1 MTSVNTN
8 VGAINAQLNMVKNQK
23 DMETAM
29 ARLSSGLRINTAAD
43 DAAGTSISTKLE
55 SQIRGL
61 TQAIRNA
68 EDGQNLI
75 DTVEGAHVE
84 ILNSLQRLRELAV
97 QSSNASNDSLDR
109 NFINAEA
116 TQLILEINR
125 IASDTQW
132 NDMNVLDG
140 TFTSKSFQIGNEAL
154 QKVDVTVTDVSA
166 AKIGAYEISGFGL
179 FDSATGCASAQS
191 SAITGTDIIVAGYLG
206 TSTLVVDANDQ
217 AKDVVALFN
226 AQTSSTGVD
235 AKAVTHARLQSISA
249 SGTVDLTIGLNGSTA
264 TAVTVTATVTTDD
277 LTALRD
283 AINAAAGETGVT
295 AETTNGD
302 LDRILLRDIDG
313 DSIVL
318 SNFNHSTCGGT
329 IGVVAYDFD
338 ASTVTDAQVNIKDAT
353 TDSITINGA
362 IKLNSHEDFRLS
374 TVGAGEFFSSTATSV
389 NASLSTVGTVD
400 LTTSANAQNAI
411 DVLDGAINAINDQRS
426 YLGAISNR
434 LDKTINNLSNIV
446 ENTTESKSHIADA
459 DFAAETSRLTKS
471 QILSQAATSMLAQ
484 ANASKQTL
492 LALLQN

>member
-8 VGAINAQLNMVKNQK
+8 VGAIKCPIKYVENQK
-23 DMETAM
+23 IWKLQWLVCHLACVLTVLLMMLLAL
-29 ARLSSGLRINTAAD
+29 LSS
-43 DAAGTSISTKLE
+43 KLE

-61 TQAIRNA
+61 SQAIRNA

-97 QSSNASNDSLDR
+97 QASNASNDGLDR
-109 NFINAEA
+109 NFLNAES

-132 NDMNVLDG
+132 NNMNVLDG
-140 TFTSKSFQIGNEAL
+140 TFTSKSFQIGNEAN
-154 QKVDVTVTDVSA
+154 QNVSVSVKEVSA
-166 AKIGAYEISGFGL
+166 AKIGAFEIEGL
-179 FDSATGCASAQS
+179 ALAGSVASAAA
-191 SAITGTDIIVAGYLG
+191 SASNITGTDIIVAGYLG
-206 TSTLVVDANDQ
+206 TSTLAVDAGDQ
-217 AKDVVALFN
+217 ADDVVGLFN
-226 AQTSSTGVD
+226 AQTGSTGVE
-235 AKAVTHARLQSISA
+235 AKAVTHARIQSLSA
-249 SGTVDLTIGLNGSTA
+249 NGTVNLTIGLNGSTA
-264 TAVTVTATVTTDD
+264 TAVTVTANTVTTDD

-302 LDRILLRDIDG
+302 NDRILLRDIDG
-313 DSIVL
+313 ESIVL
-318 SNFNHSTCGGT
+318 SNFGHSTCGGT
-329 IGVVAYDFD
+329 IGVQGYDF
-338 ASTVTDAQVNIKDAT
+338 AGTNATDGQITLTDT
-353 TDSITINGA
+353 STDSATINGV

-374 TVGAGEFFSSTATSV
+374 TVGAGEFFRSTATSV

-400 LTTSANAQNAI
+400 LTTAANAANAI

-446 ENTTESKSHIADA
+446 ENTSESKSHIFDA
-459 DFAAETSRLTKS
+459 DFAAETSKLTKS

>member
-29 ARLSSGLRINTAAD
+29 ARLSSGLRINSASD
-43 DAAGTSISTKLE
+43 DAAGASISSKLE

-61 TQAIRNA
+61 SQAIRNA

-97 QSSNASNDSLDR
+97 QASNASNDGLDR
-109 NFINAEA
+109 NFLNAES

-132 NDMNVLDG
+132 NNMNVLDG
-140 TFTSKSFQIGNEAL
+140 TFTSKSFQIGNEAN
-154 QKVDVTVTDVSA
+154 QNVSVSVKEVSA
-166 AKIGAYEISGFGL
+166 AKIGAFEIEGL
-179 FDSATGCASAQS
+179 ALAGSIASA
-191 SAITGTDIIVAGYLG
+191 SASASNITGTDIIVAGYLG
-206 TSTLVVDANDQ
+206 TSTLVVDAGDQ
-217 AKDVVALFN
+217 ADDVVGLFN
-226 AQTSSTGVD
+226 AQTGSTGVE
-235 AKAVTHARLQSISA
+235 AKAVTHARIQSLSA
-249 SGTVDLTIGLNGSTA
+249 NGTVNLTIGLNGSTA

-302 LDRILLRDIDG
+302 NDRILLRDIDG
-313 DSIVL
+313 ESIVL
-318 SNFNHSTCGGT
+318 SNFGHSTCGGT
-329 IGVVAYDFD
+329 IGVQGYDF
-338 ASTVTDAQVNIKDAT
+338 AGTNATDGQITLTDT
-353 TDSITINGA
+353 STDSATINGV

-374 TVGAGEFFSSTATSV
+374 TVGAGEFFRSTATSV

-400 LTTSANAQNAI
+400 LTTAANAANAI

-446 ENTTESKSHIADA
+446 ENTSESKSHIFDA
-459 DFAAETSRLTKS
+459 DFAAETSKLTKS